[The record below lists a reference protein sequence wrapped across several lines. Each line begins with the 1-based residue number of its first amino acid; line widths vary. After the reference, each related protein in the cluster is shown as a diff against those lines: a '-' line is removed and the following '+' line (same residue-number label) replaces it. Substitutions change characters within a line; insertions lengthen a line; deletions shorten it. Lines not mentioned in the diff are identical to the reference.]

1 MSLTLHIQIHHTM
14 TGPVGPVVE
23 TNIIDFI
30 NCFLT
35 CLLNQEVCL
44 IKKCFP
50 VTENVFSSVNTAS
63 TVSPWERETVSCR
76 HACDEYCICFCAIK
90 GERLR
95 AFPDVAFVR
104 VKTDKPETDF
114 AYSLIRDKAY
124 LSVTSL
130 LSDEKRDNRDYAH
143 DTLTVVKGLEGSYP
157 NFFFVVEPDELAD
170 FTSRIININTLD
182 DYERFAGIY
191 GIRRTND
198 SFWETADWFQDEYAQ
213 QEPVLSGLF
222 DLNRYANR

>member
-1 MSLTLHIQIHHTM
+1 M
-14 TGPVGPVVE
+14 
-23 TNIIDFI
+23 
-30 NCFLT
+30 
-35 CLLNQEVCL
+35 
-44 IKKCFP
+44 
-50 VTENVFSSVNTAS
+50 
-63 TVSPWERETVSCR
+63 REI
-76 HACDEYCICFCAIK
+76 AAIK
-90 GERLR
+90 GKRLR
-95 AFPDVAFVR
+95 VFPDVAFVR
-104 VKTDKPETDF
+104 IKTDKPETDF

-130 LSDEKRDNRDYAH
+130 LSDESKRDNRDYAH

-157 NFFFVVEPDELAD
+157 NFFFVVEPDELED

-182 DYERFAGIY
+182 EYERFAGIY

-198 SFWETADWFQDEYAQ
+198 SFWETADWFQDEYAE